1 MKSSGINN
9 TDFILVQ
16 GFMLKELQLKG
27 SELLVYAVIY
37 GFSKDGIHKFYG
49 SRSYIAEWTGISVSN
64 VQKNLNSLVNKELII
79 KHEVYRDNVKY
90 CEYEV
95 NQAKIKI
102 GWGVA
107 QNSLGVDI
115 KQDWGRNKIGHNNI
129 DNNINNKIDINNIYS
144 DFEKIIK
151 QKYVGKKTKAVRD
164 KVVPKLLKKYSVEEL
179 TRVLERYASECKGKD
194 SQYILNESTFWNGR
208 YMDYLDENYEDNVN
222 PKKTIHEDNGW
233 LEDF

>member
-1 MKSSGINN
+1 MNRDFKGVWIPKEIWLNTELTLQEKVFLVEINSLDNEDGCFATNSYFADFFGISKTRVSLVIKSLIDKGYITSTIIYKEGTKEVLNRVLKVCYIPLFNKSYIPPLTKVKDPIQQKLKDNNTVNNTINN
-9 TDFILVQ
+9 
-16 GFMLKELQLKG
+16 
-27 SELLVYAVIY
+27 
-37 GFSKDGIHKFYG
+37 
-49 SRSYIAEWTGISVSN
+49 
-64 VQKNLNSLVNKELII
+64 
-79 KHEVYRDNVKY
+79 
-90 CEYEV
+90 
-95 NQAKIKI
+95 
-102 GWGVA
+102 
-107 QNSLGVDI
+107 
-115 KQDWGRNKIGHNNI
+115 
-129 DNNINNKIDINNIYS
+129 INNIYS